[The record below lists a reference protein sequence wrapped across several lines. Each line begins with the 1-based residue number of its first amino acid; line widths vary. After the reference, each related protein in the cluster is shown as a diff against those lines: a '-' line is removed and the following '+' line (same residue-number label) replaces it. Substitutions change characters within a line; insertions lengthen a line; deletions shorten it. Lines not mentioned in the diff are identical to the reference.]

1 VTPIIAMSFNNP
13 GDPIL
18 SDLANDRSRLHGV
31 ALIAQYLLAGAR
43 TMFAIAILGGVAL
56 WSLLLIPFVIRWWTV
71 FFSVMLLVFLLL
83 PSAVTGLFYFALR
96 QILQLP
102 SELIGSL
109 TEGQSRVTTLI
120 QSMRGNDAEG
130 AGRRVGL
137 VMGIWAL
144 SKAILDSRGLVM
156 GAAGLARFANPITVV
171 IILGAMGL
179 GVAEVLIAI
188 AVGVLRVS
196 W

>member
-1 VTPIIAMSFNNP
+1 
-13 GDPIL
+13 L
-18 SDLANDRSRLHGV
+18 SDFATDRHRLHAV
-31 ALIAQYLLAGAR
+31 ALIAQYLLAGAK
-43 TMFAIAILGGVAL
+43 TMFAIAIVGGVAL

-71 FFSVMLLVFLLL
+71 LFSAMLLVFLLL
-83 PSAVTGLFYFALR
+83 PSAVTGLFYVALR

-109 TEGQSRVTTLI
+109 TEGRSRVATLI
-120 QSMRGNDAEG
+120 QGVRGKGAEG

-144 SKAILDSRGLVM
+144 SRALLESRGLVV
-156 GAAGLARFANPITVV
+156 GAAGLARLANPITV
-171 IILGAMGL
+171 IIVLGAMGL

-188 AVGVLRVS
+188 AVGLLRVS

>member
-1 VTPIIAMSFNNP
+1 
-13 GDPIL
+13 L
-18 SDLANDRSRLHGV
+18 SDVATDRHRLHAI

-43 TMFAIAILGGVAL
+43 TMFAIAIVGGVAL

-71 FFSVMLLVFLLL
+71 LFSAMLFVFLLL
-83 PSAVTGLFYFALR
+83 PSAVTGLFYVALR

-109 TEGQSRVTTLI
+109 TEGRSRVATLI
-120 QSMRGNDAEG
+120 RGMRGGGVEA

-144 SKAILDSRGLVM
+144 SKAILDSRALVV
-156 GAAGLARFANPITVV
+156 GAAGLARLANPITVTIV
-171 IILGAMGL
+171 LGAMGL

-188 AVGVLRVS
+188 AIGVLRVS